1 MKVYKFGGASVKSAD
16 GVRNL
21 RRIVDGEENLFIIV
35 SAMGKTTNALE
46 SVFTH
51 MQNRRKREAADEIK
65 RIKEYHASIVDDLW
79 GGHVE
84 IEAVNRLFGELH
96 DIAVDS
102 VYRAADAELW
112 YDTIVAYGELIS
124 TTIISE
130 YLEFTGIRNPLDR
143 HARRVRHQPTPQGRL
158 C

>member
-51 MQNRRKREAADEIK
+51 MQN
-65 RIKEYHASIVDDLW
+65 
-79 GGHVE
+79 
-84 IEAVNRLFGELH
+84 
-96 DIAVDS
+96 
-102 VYRAADAELW
+102 
-112 YDTIVAYGELIS
+112 
-124 TTIISE
+124 
-130 YLEFTGIRNPLDR
+130 
-143 HARRVRHQPTPQGRL
+143 
-158 C
+158 

>member
-1 MKVYKFGGASVKSAD
+1 MKSAD

-84 IEAVNRLFGELH
+84 IEAV
-96 DIAVDS
+96 
-102 VYRAADAELW
+102 
-112 YDTIVAYGELIS
+112 
-124 TTIISE
+124 
-130 YLEFTGIRNPLDR
+130 TGSSANCM
-143 HARRVRHQPTPQGRL
+143 T
-158 C
+158 